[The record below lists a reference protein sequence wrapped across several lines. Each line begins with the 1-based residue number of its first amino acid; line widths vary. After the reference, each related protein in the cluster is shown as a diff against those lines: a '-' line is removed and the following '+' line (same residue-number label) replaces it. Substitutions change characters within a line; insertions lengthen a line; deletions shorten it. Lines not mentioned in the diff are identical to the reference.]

1 VEISFAVG
9 IRMSNLCPDRA
20 TLVSLLNGTLA
31 NSEQVEAHLESCAA
45 CCQRLEEYAGM
56 AAVVPKTAL
65 PPELRRAQDSQRLH
79 DLIAELRHAH
89 QAPPTAVGGPRTDV
103 APIGSGMA
111 GHGGTS
117 RRPQRI
123 GDYDVQAVLGR
134 GGIGVVYRATDSA
147 LARDVAIKVLRADL
161 ADDESLRERF
171 LREARA
177 AAALRHD
184 HVVAIYG
191 VNQHGEQPYLV
202 MEYVPGGSLAD
213 RVLRKGRLPWI
224 EVVRLGIEVASSLA
238 AAHARGIIHRD
249 VKPGN
254 VLWDAEAARYKL
266 TDFGLAKAID
276 DTSLTRSGTLVG
288 TPEFLSPE
296 QAEGGAVDARS
307 DLFSLG
313 AMLYA
318 AATGQSPF
326 YADSTMGVL
335 HRVRT
340 HAPPNLRQARPDCPS
355 DLASLVARLLAK
367 DPKNRI
373 ATASAV
379 VDELRRI
386 ENGHADSPSVLS
398 KRRRDRASGRP
409 LLAAAAAIIAIVALV
424 VSGIAW
430 LTDDDA
436 ERSLASGSPAAQPD
450 SAFLV
455 TGISE
460 GFDTLAAAVS
470 AAPSGGT
477 IEIRD
482 SRPFS
487 IDPIRIEGKPLLIR
501 AARGSRAI
509 IVPASAKAAAD
520 AALTTDSDLTLEGL
534 VLRWGVDPTEEGD
547 AAVTAGGS
555 AIRATGGMLR
565 INHCELSVGSGDA
578 CLRLAGARS
587 EVANTRLSARRG
599 ACVAWRP
606 RAANRLQ
613 LKNCVLSGDRCI
625 SIDCEDRRGDLPAI
639 LESSE
644 TTWRGRSALELVI
657 AFAPLLPLEVRTNHN
672 LFAVDHTLVM
682 YWPRF
687 GPLSKQSP
695 DIDNAR
701 PRLRRTIDWQESENL
716 YGEAARF
723 VSYRSPRQSL
733 RPVKDS
739 PNDIAAWEAFWNRP
753 ASGSQRGTA
762 TPELRGK
769 VGANE
774 SNVGPTAP

>member
-1 VEISFAVG
+1 
-9 IRMSNLCPDRA
+9 MS
-20 TLVSLLNGTLA
+20 
-31 NSEQVEAHLESCAA
+31 
-45 CCQRLEEYAGM
+45 
-56 AAVVPKTAL
+56 
-65 PPELRRAQDSQRLH
+65 
-79 DLIAELRHAH
+79 
-89 QAPPTAVGGPRTDV
+89 
-103 APIGSGMA
+103 
-111 GHGGTS
+111 GHGHTS

-134 GGIGVVYRATDSA
+134 GGIGIVYRATDRA

-171 LREARA
+171 VREARA

-184 HVVAIYG
+184 HVVAVYG
-191 VNQHGEQPYLV
+191 VNQHGDQLYLV

-213 RVLRKGRLPWI
+213 RVLRKGPLPWI
-224 EVVRLGIEVASSLA
+224 EVVRLGLEMASSLA

-276 DTSLTRSGTLVG
+276 DTSLTQSGTLVG
-288 TPEFLSPE
+288 TPEYVSPE
-296 QAEGGAVDARS
+296 QAEGAAVDARS

-313 AMLYA
+313 ATLYA

-326 YADSTMGVL
+326 CADSTMGAL

-340 HAPPNLRQARPDCPS
+340 HAPPNLQLARPDCPAE
-355 DLASLVARLLAK
+355 LASLVARLLAK

-373 ATASAV
+373 ATATAV
-379 VDELRRI
+379 VEELRAI
-386 ENGHADSPSVLS
+386 ESGLAGASPGPT
-398 KRRRDRASGRP
+398 KQRGETTKWRP
-409 LLAAAAAIIAIVALV
+409 PLVAVAGMVAIVALV

-430 LTDDDA
+430 LANPNT
-436 ERSLASGSPAAQPD
+436 ERSPASGSPDAKP
-450 SAFLV
+450 SAEFLV
-455 TGISE
+455 SGISE
-460 GFDTLAAAVS
+460 GFNTLAAAVA

-477 IEIRD
+477 IEIRN

-487 IDPIRIEGKPLLIR
+487 IEPIRIKSKSLVIL
-501 AARGSRAI
+501 AARGSRAVI
-509 IVPASAKAAAD
+509 IPASTKAAAD
-520 AALTTDSDLTLEGL
+520 AAFTTDSDLTLEGL
-534 VLRWGVDPTEEGD
+534 ALRWADDPTEERD
-547 AAVTAGGS
+547 AAVTAGGA
-555 AIRATGGMLR
+555 AIRATGGTLR
-565 INHCELSVGSGDA
+565 INHCDLSVGRGDA
-578 CLRLAGARS
+578 CLRLSGAGA
-587 EVANTRLSARRG
+587 EIVNARLTARRS

-606 RAANRLQ
+606 RPASRLQ
-613 LKNCVLSGDRCI
+613 LANCVLSGDRCI

-639 LESSE
+639 FESSE

-657 AFAPLLPLEVRTNHN
+657 AFAPMLPLEVRTDRN

-701 PRLRRTIDWQESENL
+701 PRLRRTIDWQESENI
-716 YGEAARF
+716 YGEATRF

-739 PNDIAAWEAFWNRP
+739 PNDIAEWEAFWNRP

-762 TPELRGK
+762 AAELRRK

-774 SNVGPTAP
+774 SNVGPTAR